1 VIKVGGV
8 EPSATPELLRSF
20 FEFHGQILRA
30 VISGSN
36 GYIEFADSSAAQSAL
51 LFDRCNFVGKA
62 ISVELSDP
70 PDPWPTPKE
79 ETAPTPTPTPTP
91 AAAPTPKSPAKSE
104 KSPAKGDKS
113 PAAAPKPTPKP
124 VVKQES
130 KEASGSEE
138 EFEKV
143 TMQDATP
150 PPAEPPVKA
159 GPGTCGG
166 LTLAS
171 LAEIPSLACFK
182 AVLAEPIND
191 VHAVLGVTMVGLAAL
206 ALY

>member
-1 VIKVGGV
+1 MIKVGGV
-8 EPSATPELLRSF
+8 GPAATPELLRSF

-30 VISGSN
+30 TISGSN
-36 GYIEFADSSAAQSAL
+36 GFIEFTDSSAAESAR
-51 LFDRCNFVGKA
+51 LFDRCKFVGNT

-79 ETAPTPTPTPTP
+79 EPTPTPTPTP
-91 AAAPTPKSPAKSE
+91 PPPTTTTPAAAPAPKSAAKTE
-104 KSPAKGDKS
+104 KP
-113 PAAAPKPTPKP
+113 PAPKPTPSP

-130 KEASGSEE
+130 KETSGSESE

-143 TMQDATP
+143 TLQDATP
-150 PPAEPPVKA
+150 PPARPSVKA
-159 GPGTCGG
+159 GAGTCGG
-166 LTLAS
+166 LSVAS
-171 LAEIPSLACFK
+171 LAEIPSLACFR

-191 VHAVLGVTMVGLAAL
+191 VHAVLGVTLVGLAAL